1 VILGTNT
8 FAGMAVQAGAKYM
21 TQSHKALFYRQEK
34 EALVC
39 ELCAHGC
46 TIKDGR
52 RGVCGVRENRGGVL
66 YSLVYG
72 ELIAQHIDP
81 IEKKPM
87 FHFLPGSSSYSISTV
102 GCNFHCL
109 HCQNY
114 SISQAVHMSAAE
126 MAGNKRT
133 PEQVVN
139 AALAS
144 RCQSISYTY
153 VEPTVFFEFA
163 YDCCV
168 LARQKGLHNIFVSNG
183 YMSETAT
190 RMLAP
195 VLSAINIDIKSFSD
209 DFYKK
214 ICGARL
220 QPVLSNVR
228 LMKELGVWV
237 EVTTLVIPGLNDSED
252 ELRRIA
258 TFIANVDPAIPWH
271 VTGFHPI
278 HKMTDRPPTPIRSL
292 RKARQ
297 LGLDSGLQ
305 YVYEGNVPGE
315 GGENTFC
322 PFCHEEVISR
332 FGFSI
337 RSNRIVHSRCPI
349 CDTQIKGI
357 WEQTG
362 LTGS

>member
-1 VILGTNT
+1 
-8 FAGMAVQAGAKYM
+8 MMQK
-21 TQSHKALFYRQEK
+21 HKALFYRQEK

-52 RGVCGVRENRGGVL
+52 RGLCGVRENRGGIL

-72 ELIAQHIDP
+72 QLVAEHIDP

-87 FHFLPGSSSYSISTV
+87 FHFLPGSLSYSISTV

-114 SISQAVHMSAAE
+114 SISQAVRMSAKE
-126 MAGNKRT
+126 MAGNRRT

-139 AALAS
+139 AALANG
-144 RCQSISYTY
+144 CLSISYTY

-168 LARQKGLHNIFVSNG
+168 LARLKGLENVFVSNG

-190 RMLAP
+190 RLLAP
-195 VLSAINIDIKSFSD
+195 VLTAINIDIKAFSD

-214 ICGARL
+214 VCGAQL
-220 QPVLSNVR
+220 QPVLSTVR

-237 EVTTLVIPGLNDSED
+237 EITTLLIPGLNDSED

-258 TFIANVDPAIPWH
+258 AFIAGVDPAIPWH
-271 VTGFHPI
+271 VTAFYPTY
-278 HKMTDRPPTPIRSL
+278 KMTDRPSTPVHSL

-297 LGLDSGLQ
+297 IGLDSGLHFI
-305 YVYEGNVPGE
+305 YEGNAPGE

-322 PFCHEEVISR
+322 PSCRTEIIRR

-337 RSNRIVHSRCPI
+337 RTDRIVHSCCPACGTKI
-349 CDTQIKGI
+349 EGFWDRAKKK
-357 WEQTG
+357 
-362 LTGS
+362 

>member
-1 VILGTNT
+1 MEN
-8 FAGMAVQAGAKYM
+8 M
-21 TQSHKALFYRQEK
+21 TQKHEALFYRQEK

-52 RGVCGVRENRGGVL
+52 RGICGVRENRGGVL

-72 ELIAQHIDP
+72 ELVAEHIDP

-87 FHFLPGSSSYSISTV
+87 FHFLPGSLSYSISTV

-109 HCQNY
+109 HCQNH
-114 SISQAVHMSAAE
+114 SISQAVHMSAKE
-126 MAGNKRT
+126 MAGSRRT
-133 PEQVVN
+133 PGQVVT
-139 AALAS
+139 AALS
-144 RCQSISYTY
+144 KGCLSISYTY

-163 YDCCV
+163 YDCCT
-168 LARQKGLHNIFVSNG
+168 LARQRGLGNVFVSNG
-183 YMSETAT
+183 YMSEKAT

-214 ICGARL
+214 VCGARL
-220 QPVLSNVR
+220 QPVLDTVR

-237 EVTTLVIPGLNDSED
+237 EITTLLIPGLNDSED

-258 TFIANVDPAIPWH
+258 AFIAGVDPAIPWH
-271 VTGFHPI
+271 VTAFYPTY
-278 HKMTDRPPTPIRSL
+278 KMADRSSTPVHSL

-297 LGLDSGLQ
+297 IGLDSGLHF
-305 YVYEGNVPGE
+305 VYEGNVPGQ

-322 PFCHEEVISR
+322 PSCQSEIIRR
-332 FGFSI
+332 FSFSI
-337 RSNRIVHSRCPI
+337 RANRMVHSCCPACGTKI
-349 CDTQIKGI
+349 EGVWDGTEKK
-357 WEQTG
+357 
-362 LTGS
+362 

>member
-1 VILGTNT
+1 
-8 FAGMAVQAGAKYM
+8 M
-21 TQSHKALFYRQEK
+21 TQKHKALFYRQIK
-34 EALVC
+34 DAVVIC

-52 RGVCGVRENRGGVL
+52 RGICGVRENRGGVL
-66 YSLVYG
+66 ETLVYG
-72 ELIAQHIDP
+72 QLVAEHIDP

-87 FHFLPGSSSYSISTV
+87 FHFLPGSLSYSISTV
-102 GCNFHCL
+102 GCNFRCL

-114 SISQAVHMSAAE
+114 SISQAAHMSEAQ
-126 MAGNKRT
+126 MAGVRRT
-133 PEQVVN
+133 PEQVVA

-144 RCQSISYTY
+144 GCLSISYTY

-168 LARQKGLHNIFVSNG
+168 LARQRGLGNVFVSNG
-183 YMSETAT
+183 YMSEKAA

-195 VLSAINIDIKSFSD
+195 VLSAINIDIKGFSD

-214 ICGARL
+214 VCGARL
-220 QPVLSNVR
+220 QPVLDTVR

-237 EVTTLVIPGLNDSED
+237 EITTLVIPGLNDSED
-252 ELRRIA
+252 ELRRLA
-258 TFIANVDPAIPWH
+258 AFIAGVDPAIPWH
-271 VTGFHPI
+271 VTGFHPM
-278 HKMTDRPPTPIRSL
+278 HKMTDRPSTPVRTL

-297 LGLDSGLQ
+297 IGLDSGLHF
-305 YVYEGNVPGE
+305 VYEGNVPGE

-322 PFCHEEVISR
+322 PSCREEIVSR

-337 RSNRIVHSRCPI
+337 RSNRMAHSCCPACGTKI
-349 CDTQIKGI
+349 EGFWD
-357 WEQTG
+357 QTELAPG
-362 LTGS
+362 R